1 MASDDASLYSAVSD
15 LGSLLTNEGRGR
27 EGGPSLSNRPAS
39 MYLNPMPGGRVIRTY
54 EELADDNFLLPQRNI
69 ANKLVEGFFRYATL
83 YAPYVPEAP
92 FRESMSIYYGERQR
106 HPRPVNKKQVTWLAL
121 MNLVLAYGCDYIQ
134 DLPLS
139 KLYTLSQMFSRR
151 AGELIHSV
159 ASRTVTLEVLQAQ
172 LLISIHL
179 LTDMQLNRCWAY
191 IGNLLREAQ
200 ALGLHLDPTDWNIPP
215 LEKELRKRL
224 WWGIY
229 WFDK

>member
-1 MASDDASLYSAVSD
+1 MTSGGASLYSAVSD
-15 LGSLLTNEGRGR
+15 LGSLLVNEGARR
-27 EGGPSLSNRPAS
+27 EAGPSPSNLSTS
-39 MYLNPMPGGRVIRTY
+39 LNLDSKPDGRVIRTY
-54 EELADDNFLLPQRNI
+54 EELAEDNFLLPQLNI
-69 ANKLVEGFFRYATL
+69 ATKLVDGFFRYGSL
-83 YAPYVPEAP
+83 YAPYVPEAQ
-92 FRESMSIYYGERQR
+92 FRENMSTYYRERQKY
-106 HPRPVNKKQVTWLAL
+106 PRPVNKPQVVWLAL
-121 MNLVLAYGCDYIQ
+121 MNLVLAYGCDYI

-151 AGELIHSV
+151 ASELIHSV

-172 LLISIHL
+172 ILLTIHL

-191 IGNLLREAQ
+191 VGSLLREAQ

-229 WFDK
+229 WLDR